1 VTVFIYRAVQP
12 DGKTRKGQL
21 TASNEAEAFARLRE
35 ENLSPFSLKVA
46 HAKPTTGG
54 LKRFIP
60 GKKRMGEAETEALL
74 GSMAILLRAGAD
86 IRTALNVLADD
97 QPELKTV
104 TQKILSGA
112 SVELS
117 LSPLF
122 TKADSHLGALI
133 AAGEVRGDLP
143 SGLEAAASV
152 IATRRKIREQLFEAV
167 SYPFFVFITAIA
179 ALFVILLVVVPAI
192 APLLSE
198 SDHKMPVYFR
208 VIVWLSGAL
217 QVAWPYLLAGLIAGA
232 AFVTVGYVYGGLK
245 KRMSAWMV
253 DGPLGSIASAL
264 VYGGYA
270 RSLGDMLS
278 RGAGL
283 SEGLRLCQR
292 SVGNDIARERLET
305 VAVWVRQGRLMSEGL
320 RGVKGMPRPIVKLAE
335 VGETSGALG
344 PMLARAGER
353 EEADAL
359 QKITRLSRLLGPLL
373 IMVLG
378 AMIGLIM
385 GGVLT
390 ALTDIGSIA
399 GN

>member
-1 VTVFIYRAVQP
+1 MPVFSYRAMDA
-12 DGKTRKGQL
+12 DGKTRNGQL
-21 TASNEAEAFARLRE
+21 TANSEAEAFVRLRG
-35 ENLSPFSLKVA
+35 ENLSPFSLKLA
-46 HAKPTTGG
+46 QGTATPTG
-54 LKRFIP
+54 LTRFLP
-60 GKKRMGEAETEALL
+60 GAKRMGEAEVEALL
-74 GSMAILLRAGAD
+74 GSLAILLRAGAD

-97 QPELKTV
+97 RPELKAV

-122 TKADSHLGALI
+122 TAADAHLGALI

-152 IATRRKIREQLFEAV
+152 IATRRKIRQQLFEALT
-167 SYPFFVFITAIA
+167 YPAFVFITAIA
-179 ALFVILLVVVPAI
+179 AILVILLVVVPAI

-198 SDHKMPVYFR
+198 SEHEMPIYFR
-208 VIVWLSGAL
+208 VIVWLSQAL
-217 QVAWPYLLAGLIAGA
+217 QASWLYLLAGLTAAIIA
-232 AFVTVGYVYGGLK
+232 VVLGYLYGGLK
-245 KRMSAWMV
+245 HQIAGWLI
-253 DGPLGSIASAL
+253 DGPLGSIAAAL

-283 SEGLRLCQR
+283 AEGLRLCQR
-292 SVGNDIARERLET
+292 SVGNEIARERLET
-305 VAVWVRQGRLMSEGL
+305 VALSVRQGRLVSEGL
-320 RGVKGMPRPIVKLAE
+320 RSVKGLPRPIIKLAE

-344 PMLARAGER
+344 QMLARAGER

-359 QKITRLSRLLGPLL
+359 QNITRLSRLLGPLL
-373 IMVLG
+373 IMALG
-378 AMIGLIM
+378 AMIGIIM

-399 GN
+399 GG

>member
-1 VTVFIYRAVQP
+1 MPVFSYRAMGA
-12 DGKTRKGQL
+12 DGKARNGQL
-21 TASNEAEAFARLRE
+21 TANSEAEAFARLRG
-35 ENLSPFSLKVA
+35 ENLSPFSLKLTQA
-46 HAKPTTGG
+46 NAKPVG
-54 LKRFIP
+54 LTRFLP
-60 GKKRMGEAETEALL
+60 GARRMSEADVEALL
-74 GSMAILLRAGAD
+74 GSLAILLRAGAD

-97 QPELKTV
+97 RPELKAV

-122 TKADSHLGALI
+122 TAADAHLGALI

-143 SGLEAAASV
+143 SGLEAAAAV
-152 IATRRKIREQLFEAV
+152 IATRRKIRQQLFEAL
-167 SYPFFVFITAIA
+167 SYPAFVFITAIA
-179 ALFVILLVVVPAI
+179 AILMILLVVVPAI
-192 APLLSE
+192 APLLTESE
-198 SDHKMPVYFR
+198 HEMPIYFQ
-208 VIVWLSGAL
+208 VIVWLSQAL
-217 QVAWPYLLAGLIAGA
+217 QASWLYLLAGLIAA
-232 AFVTVGYVYGGLK
+232 VVAVVLGYVYGGLK
-245 KRMSAWMV
+245 RQIAGWLI
-253 DGPLGSIASAL
+253 DGPLGSIAAAL

-283 SEGLRLCQR
+283 AEGLRLCQR
-292 SVGNDIARERLET
+292 SVGNEVARERLET
-305 VAVWVRQGRLMSEGL
+305 VALSVRQGRLVSEGL
-320 RGVKGMPRPIVKLAE
+320 RSVKGLPRPIIKLAE

-344 PMLARAGER
+344 QMLARAGER

-359 QKITRLSRLLGPLL
+359 QKITRLSRLIGPLL
-373 IMVLG
+373 IMALG

>member
-1 VTVFIYRAVQP
+1 MPTFSYKAMGS
-12 DGKTRKGQL
+12 DGKTRNGQL
-21 TASNEAEAFARLRE
+21 TANSEAEAFARLRG
-35 ENLSPFSLKVA
+35 ENLSPFSLKLTQGTA
-46 HAKPTTGG
+46 TPAGLTRFMPGAK
-54 LKRFIP
+54 RIN
-60 GKKRMGEAETEALL
+60 EAEVEALL
-74 GSMAILLRAGAD
+74 GSLAILLRAGAD
-86 IRTALNVLADD
+86 IRTALNVLVDD
-97 QPELKTV
+97 RPELKAV

-122 TKADSHLGALI
+122 TVSDAHLSALI
-133 AAGEVRGDLP
+133 AAGEIRGDLP

-152 IATRRKIREQLFEAV
+152 IATRRKIRQQLFEAL
-167 SYPFFVFITAIA
+167 SYPAFVFVTAIA
-179 ALFVILLVVVPAI
+179 AILVILLVVVPAI

-198 SDHKMPVYFR
+198 SEHEMPIYFR
-208 VIVWLSGAL
+208 VIVWLSQAL
-217 QVAWPYLLAGLIAGA
+217 QASWLYLLAGLIAA
-232 AFVTVGYVYGGLK
+232 IIALILGYLNGGLK
-245 KRMSAWMV
+245 RQLAGWLI
-253 DGPLGSIASAL
+253 DGPVGAIAAAL

-283 SEGLRLCQR
+283 AEGLRLCQR
-292 SVGNDIARERLET
+292 SVGNEVARERLEN
-305 VAVWVRQGRLMSEGL
+305 VALSVRQGRLVSEGL
-320 RGVKGMPRPIVKLAE
+320 RSVKGLPRPIIKLAE

-344 PMLARAGER
+344 QMLARVGER

-373 IMVLG
+373 IMALG

>member
-1 VTVFIYRAVQP
+1 MPVFSYRAMGV
-12 DGKTRKGQL
+12 DGKTRNGQL
-21 TASNEAEAFARLRE
+21 TANSEAEAFARLRG
-35 ENLSPFSLKVA
+35 ENLSPFSLKLTQGA
-46 HAKPTTGG
+46 ATPAG
-54 LKRFIP
+54 LTRFLP
-60 GKKRMGEAETEALL
+60 GAKRMGEAEVEALL
-74 GSMAILLRAGAD
+74 GSLAILLRAGAD

-97 QPELKTV
+97 RPELKAV

-122 TKADSHLGALI
+122 TTADAHLGALI

-152 IATRRKIREQLFEAV
+152 IATRRKIRQQLFEAL
-167 SYPFFVFITAIA
+167 SYPAFVFITAIA
-179 ALFVILLVVVPAI
+179 AILVILMVVVPAI

-198 SDHKMPVYFR
+198 SEHEMPIYFR
-208 VIVWLSGAL
+208 VIVWLSQAL
-217 QVAWPYLLAGLIAGA
+217 QASWLYLLTGLIAA
-232 AFVTVGYVYGGLK
+232 IVALVLGYLYGGLK
-245 KRMSAWMV
+245 RRLAGWLI
-253 DGPLGSIASAL
+253 DGPLGSIAAAL

-283 SEGLRLCQR
+283 AEGLRLCQR
-292 SVGNDIARERLET
+292 SVGNEVARERLET
-305 VAVWVRQGRLMSEGL
+305 VALSVRQGRLVSEGL
-320 RGVKGMPRPIVKLAE
+320 RSVKALPRPIIKLAE

-344 PMLARAGER
+344 QMLARAGER

-390 ALTDIGSIA
+390 ALTDVGSIA
-399 GN
+399 GG

>member
-1 VTVFIYRAVQP
+1 MPVFSYRAMGA
-12 DGKTRKGQL
+12 DGKARNGQL
-21 TASNEAEAFARLRE
+21 TANSEAEAFARLRG
-35 ENLSPFSLKVA
+35 ENLSPFSLKLTQA
-46 HAKPTTGG
+46 NAKPVG
-54 LKRFIP
+54 LTRFLP
-60 GKKRMGEAETEALL
+60 GARRMSEADVEALL
-74 GSMAILLRAGAD
+74 GSLAILLRAGAD

-97 QPELKTV
+97 RPELKAV

-122 TKADSHLGALI
+122 TAADAHLGALI

-152 IATRRKIREQLFEAV
+152 IATRRKIRQQLFEAL
-167 SYPFFVFITAIA
+167 SYPAFVFITAIA
-179 ALFVILLVVVPAI
+179 AILMILLVVVPAI
-192 APLLSE
+192 APLLTESE
-198 SDHKMPVYFR
+198 HEMPIYFQ
-208 VIVWLSGAL
+208 VIVWLSQAL
-217 QVAWPYLLAGLIAGA
+217 QASWLYLLAGLIAA
-232 AFVTVGYVYGGLK
+232 VVAVVLGYVYGGLK
-245 KRMSAWMV
+245 RQIAGWLI
-253 DGPLGSIASAL
+253 DGPLGSIAAAL

-283 SEGLRLCQR
+283 AEGLRLCQR
-292 SVGNDIARERLET
+292 SVGNEVARERLET
-305 VAVWVRQGRLMSEGL
+305 VALSVRQGRLVSEGL
-320 RGVKGMPRPIVKLAE
+320 RSVKGLPRPIIKLAE

-344 PMLARAGER
+344 QMLARAGER

-359 QKITRLSRLLGPLL
+359 QKITRLSRLIGPLL
-373 IMVLG
+373 IMALG

>member
-1 VTVFIYRAVQP
+1 VPVFSYRAMGV
-12 DGKTRKGQL
+12 DGKTRNGQL
-21 TASNEAEAFARLRE
+21 TANSEAEAFARLRG
-35 ENLSPFSLKVA
+35 ENLSPFSLKLTQGA
-46 HAKPTTGG
+46 ATPAG
-54 LKRFIP
+54 LTRFLP
-60 GKKRMGEAETEALL
+60 GAKRMGEAEVEALL
-74 GSMAILLRAGAD
+74 GSLAILLRAGAD

-97 QPELKTV
+97 RPELKAV

-122 TKADSHLGALI
+122 TTADAHLGALI

-152 IATRRKIREQLFEAV
+152 IATRRKIRQQLFEAL
-167 SYPFFVFITAIA
+167 SYPAFVFITAIA
-179 ALFVILLVVVPAI
+179 AILVILMVVVPAI

-198 SDHKMPVYFR
+198 SEHEMPIYFR
-208 VIVWLSGAL
+208 VIVWLSQAL
-217 QVAWPYLLAGLIAGA
+217 QASWLYLLTGLIAA
-232 AFVTVGYVYGGLK
+232 IVALVLGYLYGGLK
-245 KRMSAWMV
+245 RRLAGWLI
-253 DGPLGSIASAL
+253 DGPLGSIAAAL

-283 SEGLRLCQR
+283 AEGLRLCQR
-292 SVGNDIARERLET
+292 SVGNEVARERLET
-305 VAVWVRQGRLMSEGL
+305 VALSVRQGRLVSEGL
-320 RGVKGMPRPIVKLAE
+320 RSVKALPRPIIKLAE

-344 PMLARAGER
+344 QMLARAGER

-390 ALTDIGSIA
+390 ALTDVGSIA
-399 GN
+399 GG

>member
-1 VTVFIYRAVQP
+1 VPVFSYKAMGA
-12 DGKTRKGQL
+12 DGKTRNGHL
-21 TASNEAEAFARLRE
+21 TANNEAEAFARLRG
-35 ENLSPFSLKVA
+35 ENLSPFSLKLTQA
-46 HAKPTTGG
+46 NAKPTG
-54 LKRFIP
+54 LARFLP
-60 GKKRMGEAETEALL
+60 RARRMGEAEVEALL
-74 GSMAILLRAGAD
+74 GSLAILLRAGAD

-97 QPELKTV
+97 RPELKAV
-104 TQKILSGA
+104 TQKILGGA

-122 TKADSHLGALI
+122 TTADTHLSALI

-152 IATRRKIREQLFEAV
+152 IATRRKIRQQLFEAL
-167 SYPFFVFITAIA
+167 SYPAFVFVTAIA
-179 ALFVILLVVVPAI
+179 AILVILLVVVPAI
-192 APLLSE
+192 APLLRESE
-198 SDHKMPVYFR
+198 HEMPIYFR
-208 VIVWLSGAL
+208 VIVWLSQVL
-217 QVAWPYLLAGLIAGA
+217 QASWLYLLAGLIAAMA
-232 AFVTVGYVYGGLK
+232 ALVLGYLYGGLK
-245 KRMSAWMV
+245 RWIAGWLI
-253 DGPLGSIASAL
+253 DGPLGSIAAAL

-270 RSLGDMLS
+270 RSLGDMLT

-283 SEGLRLCQR
+283 AEGLRLCQR
-292 SVGNDIARERLET
+292 SVGNEVARERLET
-305 VAVWVRQGRLMSEGL
+305 VAVAVRQGRLVSEGL
-320 RGVKGMPRPIVKLAE
+320 RSVKGLPRPIIKLAE

-344 PMLARAGER
+344 QMLARAGER

-399 GN
+399 GS

>member
-1 VTVFIYRAVQP
+1 VPVFSYKAMGA
-12 DGKTRKGQL
+12 DGKTRNGQL
-21 TASNEAEAFARLRE
+21 TASNEAEAFTRLRG
-35 ENLSPFSLKVA
+35 ENLSPFSLKLTQTN
-46 HAKPTTGG
+46 AK
-54 LKRFIP
+54 LADLIRFLP
-60 GKKRMGEAETEALL
+60 GAKRMGEAEVEALL
-74 GSMAILLRAGAD
+74 GSLAILLRAGAD

-97 QPELKTV
+97 RPELKAV

-122 TKADSHLGALI
+122 TTADAHLGALI

-152 IATRRKIREQLFEAV
+152 IATQRKIRQQLFEAL
-167 SYPFFVFITAIA
+167 SYPAFVFVTAVA
-179 ALFVILLVVVPAI
+179 AILVILLVVVPAI

-198 SDHKMPVYFR
+198 SEQAMPIYFQ
-208 VIVWLSGAL
+208 VIVWLSQAL
-217 QVAWPYLLAGLIAGA
+217 QASWPYLLASLLAGA
-232 AFVTVGYVYGGLK
+232 VAIALGYLYGGLK
-245 KRMSAWMV
+245 RRIAGWLI
-253 DGPLGSIASAL
+253 DGPLGTIAGAL

-283 SEGLRLCQR
+283 AEGLRLCQR
-292 SVGNDIARERLET
+292 SVGNEIARERLET
-305 VAVWVRQGRLMSEGL
+305 VAISVRQGRLVSEGL
-320 RGVKGMPRPIVKLAE
+320 RSVKGLPRPIIKLAE

-344 PMLARAGER
+344 QMLARAGER

-373 IMVLG
+373 IMMLG

-399 GN
+399 GG

>member
-1 VTVFIYRAVQP
+1 MPVFSYKAMGA
-12 DGKTRKGQL
+12 DGKTRNGQL
-21 TASNEAEAFARLRE
+21 TASNEAEAFTRLRG
-35 ENLSPFSLKVA
+35 ENLSPFSLKLTQTN
-46 HAKPTTGG
+46 AK
-54 LKRFIP
+54 LADLIRFLP
-60 GKKRMGEAETEALL
+60 GAKRMGEAEVEALL
-74 GSMAILLRAGAD
+74 GSLAILLRAGAD

-97 QPELKTV
+97 RPELKAV

-122 TKADSHLGALI
+122 TTADAHLGALI

-152 IATRRKIREQLFEAV
+152 IATQRKIRQQLFEAL
-167 SYPFFVFITAIA
+167 SYPAFVFVTAVA
-179 ALFVILLVVVPAI
+179 AILVILLVVVPAI

-198 SDHKMPVYFR
+198 SEQAMPIYFQ
-208 VIVWLSGAL
+208 VIVWLSQAL
-217 QVAWPYLLAGLIAGA
+217 QASWPYLLASLLAGA
-232 AFVTVGYVYGGLK
+232 VAIALGYLYGGLK
-245 KRMSAWMV
+245 RRIAGWLI
-253 DGPLGSIASAL
+253 DGPLGTIAGAL

-283 SEGLRLCQR
+283 AEGLRLCQR
-292 SVGNDIARERLET
+292 SVGNEIARERLET
-305 VAVWVRQGRLMSEGL
+305 VAISVRQGRLVSEGL
-320 RGVKGMPRPIVKLAE
+320 RSVKGLPRPIIKLAE

-344 PMLARAGER
+344 QMLARAGER

-373 IMVLG
+373 IMMLG

-399 GN
+399 GG

>member
-1 VTVFIYRAVQP
+1 VPVFSYKAMGV
-12 DGKTRKGQL
+12 DGKTRNGQL
-21 TASNEAEAFARLRE
+21 TANSEAEAFARLRG
-35 ENLSPFSLKVA
+35 ENLSPFSLKLTQGA
-46 HAKPTTGG
+46 ATPAGLTRFLPGG
-54 LKRFIP
+54 
-60 GKKRMGEAETEALL
+60 KRMGEAEEEALL
-74 GSMAILLRAGAD
+74 DSLAILLRAGAD

-97 QPELKTV
+97 RPELKAV

-122 TKADSHLGALI
+122 TTADAHLGALI

-152 IATRRKIREQLFEAV
+152 IATRRKIRQQLFEAL
-167 SYPFFVFITAIA
+167 SYPAFVFITAIA
-179 ALFVILLVVVPAI
+179 AILVILLVVVPAI

-198 SDHKMPVYFR
+198 SEHEMPIYFQ
-208 VIVWLSGAL
+208 VIVWLSQAL
-217 QVAWPYLLAGLIAGA
+217 QASWLYLLAALIATIIA
-232 AFVTVGYVYGGLK
+232 LVLGYLYGGLK
-245 KRMSAWMV
+245 RQIAGWLI
-253 DGPLGSIASAL
+253 DGPLGSIAAAL

-283 SEGLRLCQR
+283 AEGLRLCQR
-292 SVGNDIARERLET
+292 SVGNEVARERLET
-305 VAVWVRQGRLMSEGL
+305 VALFVRQGRLVSEGL
-320 RGVKGMPRPIVKLAE
+320 RSVKGLPRPIIKLAE

-344 PMLARAGER
+344 QMLARAGER

-373 IMVLG
+373 IIVLG

-399 GN
+399 GS